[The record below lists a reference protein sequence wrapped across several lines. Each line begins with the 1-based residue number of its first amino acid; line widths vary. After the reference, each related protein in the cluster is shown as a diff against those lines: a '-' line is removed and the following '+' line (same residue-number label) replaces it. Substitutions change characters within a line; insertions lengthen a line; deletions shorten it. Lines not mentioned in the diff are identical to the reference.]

1 MIRDRLSKL
10 RSKMYEKG
18 IDVYFVNTCD
28 YHMSEYIP
36 EYFKTLRYFSGFSG
50 SLGQLVV
57 TYDEAYLFVDGRYH
71 TQADQEVG
79 QYGIQV
85 MKLGK
90 KGVLSA
96 DDFLIN
102 NCQDKVIGFDG
113 KCVSYAFSKKLIKH
127 GLKIKSLDIYSDIIE
142 GRVTLSKSMLFELG
156 TSYTGYTRKMKLDVI
171 KRSLN
176 GKTHIIQ
183 NLESI
188 AYLLNLRGNDIA
200 YTPVFMAYMIFNKGE
215 VYLFID
221 AKRLSN
227 EVLANLLEDG
237 VIIRPYFE
245 YYNFIKILR
254 NEVILLDENK
264 VNYDAY
270 TSIDA
275 SNKIYNMRSIVE
287 EMKTVKNPVEVKN
300 AKLAHIYDGVAML
313 RFIKWLKETDM
324 EGKTEYDAKVKIND
338 IRKSY
343 KAFDLSFNTI
353 VGYMA
358 NAAMMHYSPTRE
370 VNSPLHNEGILLI
383 DSGGQYYEGTTD
395 ITRTVALGPVSDE
408 IKMYYTLVLKSMMNL
423 QRVKFMEGLSGDKLD
438 ILARKDLWALG
449 IDYRCGTGHGVGQ
462 VLSVHE
468 MPPNVRYQKSPNNG
482 AEVPFRPGNIFSDE
496 PGVYFEGKFG
506 IRIENLLLCK
516 KDELNEYGQFLSF
529 EPITMVPFDL
539 QLIDKRYLD
548 DETVKAINAYHREV
562 YRTLYPYLNDE
573 ERLFLTRATRSI

>member
-1 MIRDRLSKL
+1 MVS
-10 RSKMYEKG
+10 
-18 IDVYFVNTCD
+18 
-28 YHMSEYIP
+28 
-36 EYFKTLRYFSGFSG
+36 YFKTLRYFSGFSG

-142 GRVTLSKSMLFELG
+142 GRATLSKSMLFELG

-408 IKMYYTLVLKSMMNL
+408 IKIYYTLVLKSMMNL

>member
-18 IDVYFVNTCD
+18 IDVYFINTCD

-113 KCVSYAFSKKLIKH
+113 KCVSYAFSKKLIKN

-142 GRVTLSKSMLFELG
+142 DRATLSKSMLFELG

-200 YTPVFMAYMIFNKGE
+200 YTPVFMAYMIFNKSDA
-215 VYLFID
+215 YLFID

-423 QRVKFMEGLSGDKLD
+423 QRVKFIEGLSGDKLD

-482 AEVPFRPGNIFSDE
+482 AEVAFKPGNIFSDE

-548 DETVKAINAYHREV
+548 AETIKAINAYHKEV

>member
-18 IDVYFVNTCD
+18 IDVYFINTCD

-102 NCQDKVIGFDG
+102 NCQDKLIGFDG

-142 GRVTLSKSMLFELG
+142 GRATLSKSMLFELG

-275 SNKIYNMRSIVE
+275 SNKICNMRSIVE

>member
-18 IDVYFVNTCD
+18 IDVYFINTCD

-142 GRVTLSKSMLFELG
+142 GRATLSKSMLFELG
-156 TSYTGYTRKMKLDVI
+156 TSYTGYSRKVKLDVI

>member
-18 IDVYFVNTCD
+18 IDVYFINTCD

-142 GRVTLSKSMLFELG
+142 GRATLSKSMLFELG

-573 ERLFLTRATRSI
+573 ERLFLTRATRGI

>member
-18 IDVYFVNTCD
+18 IDVYFINTCD

-142 GRVTLSKSMLFELG
+142 GRATLSKSMLFELG

-200 YTPVFMAYMIFNKGE
+200 YTPVFMAYMIFNKGDA
-215 VYLFID
+215 YLFID

>member
-18 IDVYFVNTCD
+18 IDVYFINTCD

-142 GRVTLSKSMLFELG
+142 GRATLSKSMLFELG

-529 EPITMVPFDL
+529 ESITMVPFDL